1 MDYKHTP
8 FADNSLALEDRLDW
22 LINELTLDEK
32 LHLLASGSGGIDR
45 LGIPPCYLGGE
56 AAHGVE
62 ARNDQNGIGDPDNT
76 TSFPQP
82 IGMSSSWDTELIRQ
96 AGNVVGREARAVYYK
111 RKRGGLSRWAP
122 TIDLLRDPRWGRN
135 EEAYGEDP
143 VQVGAMS
150 ASYIRG
156 MQGDDPDH
164 YLISSTLKHFYAN
177 NTEIGRGWKNS
188 SISPRN
194 RYELYLEPFRRAIE
208 DGGAEGVMTAY
219 NRVNGLQGL
228 FNDEVK
234 YILKDEFGLGHGV
247 SDGGAME
254 LAASFSHV
262 TAMNGETIAASI
274 KAGVDA
280 MSGRPEAVYKAAVEA
295 YELGLLTEADMD
307 TAIRNTF
314 RMRLKLGIYD
324 AHPVNDYNNI
334 TEAELCTEENSKVC
348 KALTDASLVLLKN
361 DGILPLDREVF
372 DIDRTTDPGGVE
384 NGKTIDP
391 AGSDGTDTADDIILI
406 GPMGDKWYQDWYG
419 GSAPVHVSLL
429 DGLNTLAG
437 DGGEQ
442 SEATGASTGSDEASK
457 RTVRYVDGC
466 DRIRFKYGDKYLASG
481 DDGKLKV
488 SETPEAFIMEDWGEG
503 SYTFR
508 SEVTGKYMITRLED
522 RPVEGIA
529 VAEAD
534 GDSGSNIKGT
544 VYADSDRIFSW
555 FDLEVFRIPEE
566 GILQDRF
573 GNKLYI
579 DADGGSVVAVES
591 TGAGSAVTARNGSDD
606 DAGKSINKISAHGA
620 ITIEIISSG
629 IEEAVRAAGA
639 AKTVI
644 MALGANPMVN
654 AKEEI
659 DRSTIEFIPYQQKL
673 FDAVYEANPNVV
685 VVFMSN
691 YPFAINEIN
700 DKARAILWSATGSQ
714 FMGQSI
720 ADALTGKVHPAGRLT
735 QTWFKSD
742 DDLPDI
748 DDYDIIA
755 GGRTYRYFKGEVLYP
770 FGYGLTYTEFE
781 YSDIKVSV
789 LSDMDGSDPS
799 GMPDMD
805 SSRGEGETGPGENA
819 SRPDAGR
826 NYTDSY
832 TVRNVHHVYAAVKA
846 DTRTINVGL
855 TITNKGAAI
864 SDEVVQIYMKA
875 PATEVTRPDRQLI
888 AFKRVKDIAPGESRE
903 VSFDIPVR
911 ELAYYDVTSYSMIIE
926 KGDYLISAGPSSAEL
941 PVSQELFVDGVTP
954 AKRDV
959 TKRIPADHYDE
970 QTGSQIVE
978 GRYGYKALMPEGYSV
993 YDASSDG
1000 HISATYDACALP
1012 EDSGYVCIHG
1022 YAPEDVEVTVYIDEI
1037 RAGSLRFNTGDYE
1050 RIPSVQRNHMPRA
1063 EADHKARLSSWPRL
1077 WANVYIP
1084 VDMNAVR
1091 SQNSDGTGGTSADK
1105 AGVREDKE
1113 HARAGSGSDRGQVHR
1128 IRIEACGAFKY
1139 DWFMIIRSES

>member
-1 MDYKHTP
+1 MDYKNTP

-32 LHLLASGSGGIDR
+32 LHLLASGSGSIDR

-150 ASYIRG
+150 AAYIRG

-194 RYELYLEPFRRAIE
+194 RYELYLETFRRAIE

-324 AHPVNDYNNI
+324 AHPVNDYNDI
-334 TEAELCTEENSKVC
+334 TETELCTEENSKVC

-361 DGILPLDREVF
+361 DGILPLEVSAF
-372 DIDRTTDPGGVE
+372 HKD
-384 NGKTIDP
+384 GKADGSAI
-391 AGSDGTDTADDIILI
+391 SDGTDPADDIILI

-429 DGLNTLAG
+429 EGLNTLAG

-442 SEATGASTGSDEASK
+442 SEATGASAGSGEASK

-522 RPVEGIA
+522 RPIEGIA

-534 GDSGSNIKGT
+534 GGSHSSIKGT
-544 VYADSDRIFSW
+544 VYADTDRIFSW
-555 FDLEVFRIPEE
+555 FDLEVFRIDRK
-566 GILQDRF
+566 GRLQDRF
-573 GNKLYI
+573 GNPLYI
-579 DADGGSVVAVES
+579 DAEGTGVVAVE
-591 TGAGSAVTARNGSDD
+591 TAGESVKDDTRNGNSGHLSKSTNDIP
-606 DAGKSINKISAHGA
+606 AGGS
-620 ITIEIISSG
+620 ITIETIRSG
-629 IEEAVRAAGA
+629 IEEAVHAAGA

-673 FDAVYEANPNVV
+673 FDAVYEANPDVV
-685 VVFMSN
+685 VVLMCN

-700 DKARAILWSATGSQ
+700 VKARAILWSATGSQ

-720 ADALTGKVHPAGRLT
+720 ADALIGKVHPAGRLT

-748 DDYDIIA
+748 DDYDIIG
-755 GGRTYRYFKGEVLYP
+755 GGRTYRYFKGDVLYP
-770 FGYGLTYTEFE
+770 FGYGLTYTQFE
-781 YSDIKVSV
+781 YSDIRVSV
-789 LSDMDGSDPS
+789 SGDADKSGQGTSREEAITGQGENTLPS
-799 GMPDMD
+799 GV
-805 SSRGEGETGPGENA
+805 E
-819 SRPDAGR
+819 RP
-826 NYTDSY
+826 YTDSFKA
-832 TVRNVHHVYAAVKA
+832 RDAHRVYAAVKA
-846 DTRTINVGL
+846 DTRTIQVGL
-855 TITNKGAAI
+855 TLTNKGATI
-864 SDEVVQIYMKA
+864 SDEVVQIYTKA
-875 PATEVTRPDRQLI
+875 PVTGVTRPDRQLI
-888 AFKRVKDIAPGESRE
+888 AFKRVKDIAPGESRQ
-903 VSFDIPVR
+903 VSFEIPVR
-911 ELAYYDVTSYSMIIE
+911 ELAYYDVNSYLMIIE
-926 KGDYLISAGPSSAEL
+926 KGDYIFSAGPSGAEL
-941 PVSQELFVDGVTP
+941 PVSQEIYVDGTDSGS
-954 AKRDV
+954 RDV
-959 TKRIPADHYDE
+959 TKRIPADHYDV
-970 QTGSQIVE
+970 QTGTQIVE
-978 GRYGYKALMPEGYSV
+978 GRYGYKALMPIGSSV
-993 YDASSDG
+993 YDASPDG
-1000 HISATYDACALP
+1000 HISATYGACALP
-1012 EDSGYVCIHG
+1012 EDTESVCIHG
-1022 YAPEDVEVTVYIDEI
+1022 YAPEDVEVSVYIDEMK
-1037 RAGSLRFNTGDYE
+1037 AGSLRFNTKDYE

-1063 EADHKARLSSWPRL
+1063 EADNRNRIASWPCL

-1084 VDMNAVR
+1084 IDMCV
-1091 SQNSDGTGGTSADK
+1091 
-1105 AGVREDKE
+1105 
-1113 HARAGSGSDRGQVHR
+1113 AGSGQAHE

-1139 DWFMIIRSES
+1139 DWFTVKRSGS

>member
-62 ARNDQNGIGDPDNT
+62 ARNDQNGIGDPDDT

-82 IGMSSSWDTELIRQ
+82 IGMSSSWDTEIIKE
-96 AGNVVGREARAVYYK
+96 AGNVVGREARAVYHK

-150 ASYIRG
+150 AAYIRG
-156 MQGDDPDH
+156 MQGDDPNH

-228 FNDEVK
+228 FDDEVK

-262 TAMNGETIAASI
+262 TAMNGETIASSI

-324 AHPVNDYNNI
+324 ANPVNDYNDI
-334 TEAELCTEENSKVC
+334 TEAELCSEESSKVC

-361 DGILPLDREVF
+361 DGILPLEVSAF
-372 DIDRTTDPGGVE
+372 HKD
-384 NGKTIDP
+384 GKADGSAI
-391 AGSDGTDTADDIILI
+391 SDGTDSADDIILI

-429 DGLNTLAG
+429 EGLNTLAG

-442 SEATGASTGSDEASK
+442 SEATGASAGSGEASK

-466 DRIRFKYGDKYLASG
+466 DRIRFKFGDKYLASG

-488 SETPEAFIMEDWGEG
+488 SETPETFIMEDWGEG

-508 SEVTGKYMITRLED
+508 SEATGKYMITRLED

-529 VAEAD
+529 VAEED
-534 GDSGSNIKGT
+534 GGSGSNIKGT

-555 FDLEVFRIPEE
+555 FDLEVFRIPGE

-573 GNKLYI
+573 GNPLYI
-579 DADGGSVVAVES
+579 DADGCSVVAVET
-591 TGAGSAVTARNGSDD
+591 TGAGSAGDVRNGSGD
-606 DAGKSINKISAHGA
+606 DAGESINKSSAGST
-620 ITIEIISSG
+620 ITIEIASSG
-629 IEEAVRAAGA
+629 IEKAVHAAGT

-673 FDAVYEANPNVV
+673 FDAVHEANPNVV
-685 VVFMSN
+685 VVLMCN

-720 ADALTGKVHPAGRLT
+720 ADALIGKVHPAGRLT

-748 DDYDIIA
+748 DDYDIIG
-755 GGRTYRYFKGEVLYP
+755 GGRTYRYFKGDVLYP

-781 YSDIKVSV
+781 YSDMKVSV
-789 LSDMDGSDPS
+789 PGDMGGSDLS
-799 GMPDMD
+799 GMPDID
-805 SSRGEGETGPGENA
+805 SSRGEGVAGPGENA
-819 SRPDAGR
+819 SHPDAGR

-832 TVRNVHHVYAAVKA
+832 TVRNVSQVYAAVKA
-846 DTRTINVGL
+846 DTRIINVGL
-855 TITNKGAAI
+855 TITNKGAAV

-875 PATEVTRPDRQLI
+875 PATGAARPDRQLI
-888 AFKRVKDIAPGESRE
+888 AFKRVKDIAPGLSRQ

-911 ELAYYDVTSYSMIIE
+911 ELAYYDVASYSMIIE

-941 PVSQELFVDGVTP
+941 KVCQEIFVDGRKP
-954 AKRDV
+954 GIRDV
-959 TKRIPADHYDE
+959 TGRIPADHYDE

-978 GRYGYKALMPEGYSV
+978 GRYGYKALMPGGNSV
-993 YDASSDG
+993 YDASPNG
-1000 HISATYDACALP
+1000 HISATYGACDLP
-1012 EDSGYVCIHG
+1012 GDIGYLCIHG

-1037 RAGSLRFNTGDYE
+1037 RAGSLKFNTGDYE

-1063 EADHKARLSSWPRL
+1063 EVDHKARLSSWPRL

-1091 SQNSDGTGGTSADK
+1091 SQSLIGTGGTSEDT
-1105 AGVREDKE
+1105 AGVRADNE
-1113 HARAGSGSDRGQVHR
+1113 HVRTGSGPDHGQVHR

-1139 DWFMIIRSES
+1139 DWFMIMRSES